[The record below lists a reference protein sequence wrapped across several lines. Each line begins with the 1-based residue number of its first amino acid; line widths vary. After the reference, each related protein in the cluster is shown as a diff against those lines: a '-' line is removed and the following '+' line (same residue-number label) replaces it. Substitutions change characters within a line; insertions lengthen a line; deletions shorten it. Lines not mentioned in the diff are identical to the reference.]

1 MSVLA
6 LRPGFPGDPFKQ
18 YGSRLSEFIMGT
30 IGEVPIHARQV
41 ALEALLEELEPG
53 LFATVTD
60 RANRYKRAGL
70 RTKAAVQ
77 AALASSLSQTLAEQI
92 RDVARGVHPAV
103 QSLSGLGT
111 YPESEAFVLA
121 GLRHS
126 LGICGPGCIARKAK
140 KAAKKVGRG
149 IKKAGKKV
157 GSTTKKVGKK
167 IGSTAK
173 KVGKKVGKTAYR
185 WGKKVVKAAK
195 KLHCKVAQSKASE
208 IAAGAV
214 AAYYG
219 VPPKAGV
226 AAHKAVNSKVCGGAD
241 DAAAAASVLDT
252 PGGLLAD
259 AHANAARPA
268 RWAVPVAIGGVAAV
282 GYFLFWRNR

>member
-6 LRPGFPGDPFKQ
+6 VRPGFRGDPFKQ

-30 IGEVPIHARQV
+30 IGEVPVAGRRF

-53 LFATVTD
+53 LFAGVTE

-92 RDVARGVHPAV
+92 RDVARGMVPAV

-111 YPESEAFVLA
+111 YPDSEALVLA
-121 GLRHS
+121 GYRHA
-126 LGICGPGCIARKAK
+126 LGICGPRCIARKAK
-140 KAAKKVGRG
+140 KAARKVGGG

-157 GSTTKKVGKK
+157 GSTTKKVGRK
-167 IGSTAK
+167 IGRTAK
-173 KVGKKVGKTAYR
+173 KVGKKVGKTAYK

-195 KLHCKVAQSKASE
+195 KLGCKVAQSKASE

-219 VPPKAGV
+219 APPQAGM
-226 AAHKAVNSKVCGGAD
+226 AAQQMVSTTACGSPA
-241 DAAAAASVLDT
+241 DAAAAAALLDT
-252 PGGLLAD
+252 AGALLAETQMG
-259 AHANAARPA
+259 ASRPA
-268 RWAVPVAIGGVAAV
+268 RWAIPVAVGGAVAV
-282 GYFLFWRNR
+282 TYFLFWRKR